1 MHPKSIFNTELENW
15 FLELFDQ
22 YLLAKENFMSVK
34 AVKMSR
40 RGGGKIPRPTLS
52 DIGNLRVK
60 LFWEEIFNQLNPR
73 DFAILLSLYDNN
85 YTPTVAL
92 QNTMVDFGFHRVRQL
107 EKHVEKIFL
116 EVYVIFQK
124 RKGARIYE

>member
-1 MHPKSIFNTELENW
+1 MHPKGVFNTELENW

-34 AVKMSR
+34 AVKMDR

-60 LFWEEIFNQLNPR
+60 LFWEEIFSQLNPR

-92 QNTMVDFGFHRVRQL
+92 HNTMVDFGFHRVRQL

-124 RKGARIYE
+124 RKGAKIYE